1 MKETI
6 QQKVGKR
13 IQEIRIQKNIS
24 QQDLASKCNFE
35 KSNMSRLE
43 KGNSNATL
51 STLEKVCDAL
61 QIDYIELFRF

>member
-1 MKETI
+1 LEQTL

-13 IQEIRIQKNIS
+13 IQEIRMEKNIS

-43 KGNSNATL
+43 KGNANATL
-51 STLEKVCDAL
+51 STLEKVCNAL
-61 QIDYIELFRF
+61 QVDYIELFKF

>member
-1 MKETI
+1 MKQTL

-13 IQEIRIQKNIS
+13 IQEIRMQQNLS
-24 QQDLASKCNFE
+24 QQDLAAKCNFE

-43 KGNSNATL
+43 KGNANATL
-51 STLEKVCDAL
+51 STLEKVCNAL

>member
-1 MKETI
+1 MEQSL

-13 IQEIRIQKNIS
+13 IQEIRIEKNIS
-24 QQDLASKCNFE
+24 QQELASKCNFE

-51 STLEKVCDAL
+51 STLEKVCHAL
-61 QIDYIELFRF
+61 QIDYIELFKF

>member
-1 MKETI
+1 MSETI

-13 IQEIRIQKNIS
+13 IVEIRNQKKIS
-24 QQDLASKCNFE
+24 QQELASKCNFE

-43 KGNSNATL
+43 KGNVNATL

-61 QIDYIELFRF
+61 QIEYIELFKF